1 MDSFSKVQTAGRE
14 AASATYRRSGSD
26 KCVSVQCSSYSHFVL
41 LSVGTCCSCLVKCCV
56 TTLEVRH
63 RVQNEKSHATF

>member
-1 MDSFSKVQTAGRE
+1 VDSFSKVQTAGRE

-56 TTLEVRH
+56 TTLESRH
-63 RVQNEKSHATF
+63 IVQNEKSYATF